1 MTTQL
6 DSEETASSRARSVA
20 SPATGEPVRLFS
32 REWFAGLAL
41 RYAMVLVML
50 LVIAYFSY
58 RSARFGTVDNLVT
71 ILVAAAPFALI
82 ALGQTL
88 VILTGGIDLSVGSV
102 IAVSAMAGA
111 ATAKANPG
119 QVWLTVLVAMMVGL
133 AVGCVNGIL
142 VSRINVPPFIATL
155 GTLTAGSG
163 MAYVIGGGAPIN
175 GLPSEFGSIANTK
188 ILGLQIPVLLMLV
201 GIIALAV
208 VMKRTTYGM
217 RVYAV
222 GGNRN
227 AAEIAGINT
236 KNMLFSVYAF
246 SGLLAGI
253 SGVMLAS
260 RVISGPPNLGSGYEL
275 DAIAAVV
282 IGGASL
288 MGGRGTIWGT
298 ALGLLMIQT
307 LNNGLDILVVPAY
320 WQDVI
325 KGVLIVAAVAVDVWS
340 SRRRT
345 GT

>member
-6 DSEETASSRARSVA
+6 SPDNATELTTVEPARRLSSSWLGTV
-20 SPATGEPVRLFS
+20 
-32 REWFAGLAL
+32 AL
-41 RYAMVLVML
+41 RYSMVIVML

-58 RSARFGTVDNLVT
+58 RSARFATPENLAT

-102 IAVSAMAGA
+102 IAVAAMASA
-111 ATAKANPG
+111 ATAKAHPG
-119 QVWLTVLVAMMVGL
+119 QVWLTVLVAMLVGL
-133 AVGCVNGIL
+133 VVGAINGIL

-163 MAYVIGGGAPIN
+163 LAYVVGHGAPIN
-175 GLPSEFGSIANTK
+175 GLPAEFGSIANTK
-188 ILGLQIPVLLMLV
+188 VLGLQIPVLLMIV

-208 VMKRTTYGM
+208 IMKRTTYGM

-222 GGNRN
+222 GGNRA

-236 KNMLFSVYAF
+236 RNVLFSVYAL
-246 SGLLAGI
+246 SGLLAGL

-260 RVISGPPNLGSGYEL
+260 RVISGPPNLGQGYEL

-298 ALGLLMIQT
+298 ALGLLMIMT

-345 GT
+345 